1 MIPTISLAVQSDP
14 FIIEYIRFREQFS
27 LSAICV
33 TLMPASS
40 ISFLNACP
48 SVILFLLPFYF
59 REFHS
64 HNRIIRVGLLTVKH
78 IFVDLEKNFLYN
90 GNTNNGGVCAML
102 DLYRNI
108 RLLRK
113 SLKMSQEELANKVG
127 YGDRSSIAKIE
138 AGKVDLPQ
146 SQIFKIAAA
155 LNVTPSDLMGLDG
168 VRDDPAASL
177 DDDEAILL
185 NTYREL
191 SREGKDKLLERCAE
205 LKELGYKKGSQDFR
219 SDAV

>member
-1 MIPTISLAVQSDP
+1 
-14 FIIEYIRFREQFS
+14 
-27 LSAICV
+27 
-33 TLMPASS
+33 
-40 ISFLNACP
+40 
-48 SVILFLLPFYF
+48 
-59 REFHS
+59 
-64 HNRIIRVGLLTVKH
+64 
-78 IFVDLEKNFLYN
+78 
-90 GNTNNGGVCAML
+90 ML

>member
-1 MIPTISLAVQSDP
+1 
-14 FIIEYIRFREQFS
+14 
-27 LSAICV
+27 
-33 TLMPASS
+33 
-40 ISFLNACP
+40 
-48 SVILFLLPFYF
+48 
-59 REFHS
+59 
-64 HNRIIRVGLLTVKH
+64 
-78 IFVDLEKNFLYN
+78 
-90 GNTNNGGVCAML
+90 ML

-177 DDDEAILL
+177 DDDEAVLL
-185 NTYREL
+185 NAYREL

-205 LKELGYKKGSQDFR
+205 LKELDYKRGSQDFR